1 MQPPL
6 QRMLSATGTIVEDG
20 FWMDV
25 IKTHCYVTFETAEQ
39 VQCWLLVAGLLW
51 QRAREREWIACLAFR
66 VPHCADT

>member
-1 MQPPL
+1 MPPPL

-39 VQCWLLVAGLLW
+39 VQCWFAGLLW
-51 QRAREREWIACLAFR
+51 QREQEREWSAYPCLA
-66 VPHCADT
+66 VPRCADT